1 MELKEIRIER
11 RKRGGGW
18 GRGWREIGREE
29 IKRVGPRIYLYLL
42 SNFKIQV
49 SHHLVTRARECEV
62 MVNDAGGELW
72 HDGGVGGGKA
82 ASPPQPCHCMPCY
95 SIGFFFWCIVVST
108 AYCMYTFNLLVF
120 RILHFTFSSVRL
132 LRRTFL
138 P

>member
-72 HDGGVGGGKA
+72 HDGGVGGGGKRHLPLNHA
-82 ASPPQPCHCMPCY
+82 IVCRA
-95 SIGFFFWCIVVST
+95 IVLDFFFGV
-108 AYCMYTFNLLVF
+108 
-120 RILHFTFSSVRL
+120 
-132 LRRTFL
+132 
-138 P
+138 